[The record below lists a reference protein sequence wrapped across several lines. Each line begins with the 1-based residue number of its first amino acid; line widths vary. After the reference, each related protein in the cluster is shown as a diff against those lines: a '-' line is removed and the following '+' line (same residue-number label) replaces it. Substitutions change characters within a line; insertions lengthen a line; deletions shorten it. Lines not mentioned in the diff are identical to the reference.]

1 MMHNNSE
8 RGYTLQTLIIIAIL
22 VLGATTA
29 SVVLYAILR
38 DTTSRVAGGSETFDG
53 YPSGPQN
60 LRVESVPSG
69 SDVVVTISWEAPSY
83 LGEFPLTGYEL
94 SVTENNSP
102 KLETG
107 KQPPDSPDWN
117 CGGTG
122 GDIVLAT
129 TDSNFT
135 YDNSCEGT
143 VTMVDDE
150 ADYELVFTINL
161 GSADARSSPG
171 GLTFYRE
178 LNLSTYA
185 PPPDSLQ
192 VKSLH
197 EAAEISW
204 DAVPDIVYR
213 LHIELTGTP
222 DPPDYYQCF
231 ESTGGMVT
239 REVPNFRNR
248 SAFGSQATLLRFEK
262 YTIKISA
269 SKPNPPGTLDDAF
282 CSGDNFGGS
291 VEITARFGTP
301 PIPEMTLETE
311 STRMVGTATLASLK
325 ATLSSC
331 ESDMRTTF
339 YWEEAGKPETQ
350 RQQTVSGCGST
361 TECPCELIV
370 YGDFDV
376 DTEYELWAIAANDI
390 GTSSPSPRQSWHP
403 VGTSSLLSPAAPDN
417 VDAFSTDTGIVI
429 SWDSPEF
436 IPEEAFNGYKLSWL
450 AKPPAG
456 CPETTL
462 SNTISFSPT
471 THQYTFSPSGLTF
484 GTTYCFQLRAYSSYN
499 GAVTRDSSPVNFE
512 ATHIDQFA
520 SGLSL
525 GVEEFLFHWR
535 TYSKAR
541 YYTIRWAP
549 FPENLAC
556 SHVISISNTQPSSY
570 FRVTFPYTGEEILNY
585 SIPVTKNLFYNVV
598 VEMTLADG
606 ETFSLSRDY
615 CTNLTQTPEI
625 TSLQWQSNGGGIL
638 AATEGTPI
646 EITWVVGDNA
656 DSRYGPYSYALR
668 LRGAITSPATCIP
681 FNDSRLTEI
690 VTEVAGVTVRRVS
703 YRITDSA
710 VLPSNYFYDLNIAPS
725 VDCTSS
731 TDASRIITGTD
742 PDGVPPP
749 DPDPLHSLTKGSIH
763 VIAAP

>member
-60 LRVESVPSG
+60 LQVTSVPSG

-107 KQPPDSPDWN
+107 KQPPDWN

-129 TDSNFT
+129 TNSNFT

-178 LNLSTYA
+178 LSLSTYA

-204 DAVPDIVYR
+204 DAVPDVVYR

-248 SAFGSQATLLRFEK
+248 SAFGSQSTLLRSEK

-282 CSGDNFGGS
+282 CSGDNFGRS
-291 VEITARFGTP
+291 VEITTRFGTP
-301 PIPEMTLETE
+301 PIPEMTLETD

-339 YWEEAGKPETQ
+339 YWEEAGKPATQ

-376 DTEYELWAIAANDI
+376 DTEYELWAIASNDV

-535 TYSKAR
+535 TYSKAK

-598 VEMTLADG
+598 VDMTLADG

-615 CTNLTQTPEI
+615 CTNLTQTPDIVNTSPDFQWRSNNFPI
-625 TSLQWQSNGGGIL
+625 T
-638 AATEGTPI
+638 AAVEGEPI
-646 EITWVVGDNA
+646 EMTWVVDYSNT
-656 DSRYGPYSYALR
+656 DIRYGPYSYVLR
-668 LRGAITSPATCIP
+668 INHTTTPLAAECIP
-681 FNDSRLTEI
+681 FSDSRLTE
-690 VTEVAGVTVRRVS
+690 VAGDPGRVS
-703 YRITDSA
+703 YRITESA
-710 VLPSNYFYDLNIAPS
+710 VLPSNYYYDLNIAPS
-725 VDCTSS
+725 VDCANM
-731 TDASRIITGTD
+731 TDALDIIMN
-742 PDGVPPP
+742 PNNHPS
-749 DPDPLHSLTKGSIH
+749 LHSLKMGSIH
-763 VIAAP
+763 VIAATP

>member
-1 MMHNNSE
+1 MKHNNSE

-60 LRVESVPSG
+60 LQVRSEPSNTPNSVN
-69 SDVVVTISWEAPSY
+69 VTISWEAPSY
-83 LGEFPLTGYEL
+83 LGEFPLEGYEWQIRNT
-94 SVTENNSP
+94 SNDP
-102 KLETG
+102 ETTVA
-107 KQPPDSPDWN
+107 DSD
-117 CGGTG
+117 
-122 GDIVLAT
+122 DAAT
-129 TDSNFT
+129 TCDASLQTSDSDFT
-135 YDNSCEGT
+135 YHNSCQT
-143 VTMVDDE
+143 TDVAIDSDD
-150 ADYELVFTINL
+150 DYELVFTVNL

-178 LNLSTYA
+178 LSLSTRT
-185 PPPDSLQ
+185 PPPDSPQ

-197 EAAEISW
+197 EAVEVSW
-204 DAVPDIVYR
+204 DAVPDVVYR

-231 ESTGGMVT
+231 ESTGGMTT
-239 REVPNFRNR
+239 REIPNFRNR
-248 SAFGSQATLLRFEK
+248 SIFGEETTLTANTE
-262 YTIKISA
+262 YTIEISA
-269 SKPNPPGTLDDAF
+269 SSPNPGAVDDTF
-282 CSGDNFGGS
+282 CSTDSNFGRS
-291 VEITARFGTP
+291 VEITTRFGTP

-311 STRMVGTATLASLK
+311 STRSVGDTATLASLK

-331 ESDMRTTF
+331 ESDMSTTF

-350 RQQTVSGCGST
+350 RQQTVAGCGSAS
-361 TECPCELIV
+361 ECPCELIV

-376 DTEYELWAIAANDI
+376 DTEYELWAIASNDI
-390 GTSSPSPRQSWHP
+390 GSSSPSPRQSWIP
-403 VGTSSLLSPAAPDN
+403 VGSSSLQTPAAPDN

-436 IPEEAFNGYKLSWL
+436 IPEEAFNGYKLIWQ
-450 AKPPAG
+450 AKPNTG
-456 CPETTL
+456 CPEPIPESP

-471 THQYTFSPSGLTF
+471 THKYTFSPSGLTF

-512 ATHIDQFA
+512 ATYIDQFE
-520 SGLSL
+520 SGFTL
-525 GVEEFLFHWR
+525 GYEEFLFHWK
-535 TYSKAR
+535 TYSKAK

-556 SHVISISNTQPSSY
+556 SHDITIANPEPSSY
-570 FRVTFPYTGEEILNY
+570 FRVTFSYTGEEILNY
-585 SIPVTKNLFYNVV
+585 SIPVTKNLFYHVIMD
-598 VEMTLADG
+598 MTLADG

-625 TSLQWQSNGGGIL
+625 TSFQWQSNGSVIH
-638 AATEGTPI
+638 AATDGQPI
-646 EITWVVGDNA
+646 EMTWVADHTNA

-668 LRGAITSPATCIP
+668 INHTTTPLAPVCIP
-681 FNDSRLTEI
+681 FNDSRLT
-690 VTEVAGVTVRRVS
+690 VDTATRRVS
-703 YRITDSA
+703 YRITASA
-710 VLPSNYFYDLNIAPS
+710 VLPTVYYYDLNIAPS
-725 VDCTSS
+725 VNCTSS
-731 TDASRIITGTD
+731 GDVLQIFTDTD
-742 PDGVPPP
+742 RTA
-749 DPDPLHSLTKGSIH
+749 DPTIDPAPLHSLKKGSIH
-763 VIAAP
+763 VIAAGP

>member
-60 LRVESVPSG
+60 LQVRSESPNPPNAN
-69 SDVVVTISWEAPSY
+69 VTISWEAPSY
-83 LGEFPLTGYEL
+83 LGEFPFTGYDLLIRNNDDDSETNVNSSNCDSLL
-94 SVTENNSP
+94 ST
-102 KLETG
+102 LE
-107 KQPPDSPDWN
+107 PPLQNKD
-117 CGGTG
+117 
-122 GDIVLAT
+122 
-129 TDSNFT
+129 FT
-135 YDNSCEGT
+135 YHNSCTTT
-143 VTMVDDE
+143 VMNVGSNDKHQLE
-150 ADYELVFTINL
+150 FTINL

-178 LNLSTYA
+178 LSLSLGT
-185 PPPDSLQ
+185 PPPDSPQ

-197 EAAEISW
+197 EAVEISW
-204 DAVPDIVYR
+204 DAVPDVVYR
-213 LHIELTGTP
+213 LHTESSGG
-222 DPPDYYQCF
+222 DDYYQCF
-231 ESTGGMVT
+231 ESAGGMVT
-239 REVPNFRNR
+239 RDVPDFRNR
-248 SAFGSQATLLRFEK
+248 SEREYGIALTARMN
-262 YTIKISA
+262 YTIQISA
-269 SKPNPPGTLDDAF
+269 SASVPPNW
-282 CSGDNFGGS
+282 GDNETTDETYCSANSNFGRS
-291 VEITARFGTP
+291 VEITARFGAP
-301 PIPEMTLETE
+301 PIPEMTLETD

-339 YWEEAGKPETQ
+339 YWEEAGKPATQ

-376 DTEYELWAIAANDI
+376 DTEYELWAIASNDI
-390 GTSSPSPRQSWHP
+390 GTSSPSPRQSWHA

-535 TYSKAR
+535 TYSKAK

-625 TSLQWQSNGGGIL
+625 TDFEWRSNGSGPIYSVTQGL
-638 AATEGTPI
+638 PI
-646 EITWVVGDNA
+646 EMTWVVGDNA

-668 LRGAITSPATCIP
+668 INHTTTPLAPICIP

-690 VTEVAGVTVRRVS
+690 AGNSGDPVRVS

-710 VLPSNYFYDLNIAPS
+710 VLTTVYYYDLNIAPS
-725 VDCTSS
+725 VDCADTM
-731 TDASRIITGTD
+731 DAEDIITNPTS
-742 PDGVPPP
+742 PDHAS
-749 DPDPLHSLTKGSIH
+749 LHTLKSGSIH
-763 VIAAP
+763 VTAS

>member
-1 MMHNNSE
+1 MMLNNSE

-60 LRVESVPSG
+60 LQVRSKPSG
-69 SDVVVTISWEAPSY
+69 SNVAVTISWEAPSY
-83 LGEFPLTGYEL
+83 LGEFPLTGYNL
-94 SVTENNSP
+94 LIRNNDDDS
-102 KLETG
+102 ETPVMG
-107 KQPPDSPDWN
+107 NN
-117 CGGTG
+117 CANALQTS
-122 GDIVLAT
+122 DT
-129 TDSNFT
+129 NFT
-135 YDNSCEGT
+135 YNNSCEAT
-143 VTMVDDE
+143 VMNVNSE
-150 ADYELVFTINL
+150 HDYELVFTINL

-178 LNLSTYA
+178 LSLSTRT
-185 PPPDSLQ
+185 PPPDSPQ

-197 EAAEISW
+197 EAVEISW
-204 DAVPDIVYR
+204 DAVSNVVYR
-213 LHIELTGTP
+213 LHTESSGG
-222 DPPDYYQCF
+222 DDYYQCF
-231 ESTGGMVT
+231 ESAGGMVT
-239 REVPNFRNR
+239 RDVPDFRNR
-248 SAFGSQATLLRFEK
+248 SELEDGIALTARMN
-262 YTIKISA
+262 YTIQISA
-269 SKPNPPGTLDDAF
+269 SASVPPNW
-282 CSGDNFGGS
+282 GDNKTTDKTYCSTDSNFGRS
-291 VEITARFGTP
+291 VEITASFGAP

-361 TECPCELIV
+361 TVCPCELIV
-370 YGDFDV
+370 YGDFNV

-390 GTSSPSPRQSWHP
+390 GTSSPSPRQSWRP
-403 VGTSSLLSPAAPDN
+403 VGSSSLLTPAAPDN
-417 VDAFSTDTGIVI
+417 VDAFSTDTGIII

-462 SNTISFSPT
+462 SNTRSFSPT

-512 ATHIDQFA
+512 VAYIDSFA

-535 TYSKAR
+535 TYSKAK

-556 SHVISISNTQPSSY
+556 SHVITISDTQPSSY

-585 SIPVTKNLFYNVV
+585 SIPVTKNLFYNVIMD
-598 VEMTLADG
+598 MTLADG

-615 CTNLTQTPEI
+615 CTNLSQTPEI
-625 TSLQWQSNGGGIL
+625 MNLDWRDSSRMTFL
-638 AATEGTPI
+638 AAIAGEPVDL
-646 EITWVVGDNA
+646 TWEVDYTNA
-656 DSRYGPYSYALR
+656 DIRYGPYSYVLR
-668 LRGAITSPATCIP
+668 INHSTTPLAPMCIP
-681 FNDSRLTEI
+681 FSDSRLTEI
-690 VTEVAGVTVRRVS
+690 AGRVY
-703 YRITDSA
+703 YRITESA
-710 VLPSNYFYDLNIAPS
+710 VSPTVYYYDLTIAPS
-725 VDCTSS
+725 VDCTSLVDA
-731 TDASRIITGTD
+731 TDILDNPTGH
-742 PDGVPPP
+742 PS
-749 DPDPLHSLTKGSIH
+749 LHTKKMGSIH
-763 VIAAP
+763 TIVGP

>member
-1 MMHNNSE
+1 MRHNNSE

-60 LRVESVPSG
+60 LRVESEPSK
-69 SDVVVTISWEAPSY
+69 SDPANDVDVTISWEAPSY
-83 LGEFPLTGYEL
+83 LGEFPLEGYEL
-94 SVTENNSP
+94 SIRNIRDDTKMSVA
-102 KLETG
+102 
-107 KQPPDSPDWN
+107 N
-117 CGGTG
+117 CGGRGLLTREE
-122 GDIVLAT
+122 
-129 TDSNFT
+129 NFT
-135 YDNSCEGT
+135 YHNSCEISLAD
-143 VTMVDDE
+143 VDSDDDFQLE
-150 ADYELVFTINL
+150 FTINL

-178 LNLSTYA
+178 LSLSTGT
-185 PPPDSLQ
+185 PPPDSPQ

-197 EAAEISW
+197 EAVEISW
-204 DAVPDIVYR
+204 DAAPNVVYR
-213 LHIELTGTP
+213 LHTESSGG
-222 DPPDYYQCF
+222 DDYYQCF
-231 ESTGGMVT
+231 ESAGGMVT

-248 SAFGSQATLLRFEK
+248 SGTEDGITLTANNE
-262 YTIKISA
+262 YTIEISA
-269 SKPNPPGTLDDAF
+269 SDSVPGNWGAVDADDDAY
-282 CSGDNFGGS
+282 CSTDINFGRS
-291 VEITARFGTP
+291 VEITAAFGTP
-301 PIPEMTLETE
+301 PIPEMTLETD

-325 ATLSSC
+325 AILSSC
-331 ESDMRTTF
+331 ESDMSTTF

-376 DTEYELWAIAANDI
+376 DTEYELWAIASNDI
-390 GTSSPSPRQSWHP
+390 GTSSPSPRQSWRP
-403 VGTSSLLSPAAPDN
+403 VGSSSLLAPAAPDN

-471 THQYTFSPSGLTF
+471 THQYTFSPSELTF
-484 GTTYCFQLRAYSSYN
+484 GQTYCFQLRAYSSYN
-499 GAVTRDSSPVNFE
+499 GAVTRDSNPVNFE

-525 GVEEFLFHWR
+525 GAEEFLFHWR

-556 SHVISISNTQPSSY
+556 SHTITIADTEPSSY

-598 VEMTLADG
+598 VDMTLADG

-615 CTNLTQTPEI
+615 CTNLTQTPDIVNTSPDFQWRSNNFPI
-625 TSLQWQSNGGGIL
+625 T
-638 AATEGTPI
+638 AAVEGEPI
-646 EITWVVGDNA
+646 EMTWVVDYSNT
-656 DSRYGPYSYALR
+656 DIRYGPYSYVLR
-668 LRGAITSPATCIP
+668 INHTTTPLAAECIP
-681 FNDSRLTEI
+681 FSDSRLTE
-690 VTEVAGVTVRRVS
+690 VAGDPGRVS
-703 YRITDSA
+703 YRITESA
-710 VLPSNYFYDLNIAPS
+710 VLPSNYYYDLNIAPS
-725 VDCTSS
+725 VDCANM
-731 TDASRIITGTD
+731 TDALDIIMN
-742 PDGVPPP
+742 PNNHPS
-749 DPDPLHSLTKGSIH
+749 LHSLKMGSIH
-763 VIAAP
+763 VIAATP

>member
-22 VLGATTA
+22 VLGTTTA

-60 LRVESVPSG
+60 LQVSSASNTPPSV
-69 SDVVVTISWEAPSY
+69 DVTISWEAPSY
-83 LGEFPLTGYEL
+83 LGEFPLEGYKLQIRNNNDNSETPVD
-94 SVTENNSP
+94 VTTCEASLQTSDADFTYNNSCTANLP
-102 KLETG
+102 NVAANG
-107 KQPPDSPDWN
+107 
-117 CGGTG
+117 
-122 GDIVLAT
+122 
-129 TDSNFT
+129 
-135 YDNSCEGT
+135 
-143 VTMVDDE
+143 
-150 ADYELVFTINL
+150 DYELIFTINL

-178 LNLSTYA
+178 LSLSIGTQ
-185 PPPDSLQ
+185 PPDSPQ

-197 EAAEISW
+197 EAVEISW
-204 DAVPDIVYR
+204 DAVPDVVYR
-213 LHIELTGTP
+213 LHTESGGG
-222 DPPDYYQCF
+222 DAYYQCF
-231 ESTGGMVT
+231 ESAGGMVT
-239 REVPNFRNR
+239 RDVPDFRNR
-248 SAFGSQATLLRFEK
+248 SEREYGIALTARMN
-262 YTIKISA
+262 YTIQISA
-269 SKPNPPGTLDDAF
+269 SASVPPNW
-282 CSGDNFGGS
+282 GDNETTDETYCSADSNFGRS
-291 VEITARFGTP
+291 VEITTSFGTP
-301 PIPEMTLETE
+301 PIPEMTLETD

-339 YWEEAGKPETQ
+339 YWEEAGKPATQ

-376 DTEYELWAIAANDI
+376 DTEYELWAIASNDI
-390 GTSSPSPRQSWHP
+390 GTSSPSPRQSWHA

-556 SHVISISNTQPSSY
+556 SHIITISNPQPSSY

-598 VEMTLADG
+598 VDMTLADG

-615 CTNLTQTPEI
+615 CTNLTQTPDIVNTSPDFQWRSNNFPI
-625 TSLQWQSNGGGIL
+625 T
-638 AATEGTPI
+638 AAEEGEPI
-646 EITWVVGDNA
+646 EMTWVVDYSNT
-656 DSRYGPYSYALR
+656 DIRYGPYSYVLR
-668 LRGAITSPATCIP
+668 INHTTTPLAAECIP
-681 FNDSRLTEI
+681 FSDSRLTE
-690 VTEVAGVTVRRVS
+690 VAGDPGRVS
-703 YRITDSA
+703 YRITESA
-710 VLPSNYFYDLNIAPS
+710 VLPSNYYYDLNIAPS
-725 VDCTSS
+725 VDCANM
-731 TDASRIITGTD
+731 TDALDIIMN
-742 PDGVPPP
+742 PNNHPS
-749 DPDPLHSLTKGSIH
+749 LHSLKMGSIH
-763 VIAAP
+763 VIAASP